1 LKTTSVAGALTGL
14 LALDHAR
21 LRFGGI
27 VALDDVS
34 LAVQEGSISG
44 LIGPNG
50 AGKTT
55 AFNAITRLY
64 RLDEGDVVF
73 DGRSLKRVRPSRVVR
88 LGIART
94 FQNVELFPN
103 LTVLENVLV
112 GAHAATRLRRE
123 REQRREALD
132 TLAYVG
138 IAEHARRPAAGLPFG
153 TLKRVEL
160 ARALAARPRL
170 LLLDEPAGGL
180 NHEEVEELGTFI
192 RRLRDE
198 RELTILLVEH
208 HMRLVMEVCD
218 HVHVLDFGRTI
229 AAGAPADVQRDPAV
243 IEAYLGGDLAA

>member
-1 LKTTSVAGALTGL
+1 VARGL

-34 LAVQEGSISG
+34 LEVAEGSISG

-55 AFNAITRLY
+55 AFNAITGLY
-64 RLDEGDVVF
+64 RLDRGDVVF
-73 DGRSLKRVRPSRVVR
+73 DGRSIRRTRPSRVIR

-94 FQNVELFPN
+94 FQNLELFTRM
-103 LTVLENVLV
+103 TVLENVLV
-112 GAHAATRLRRE
+112 GAHPATRLKRE
-123 REQRREALD
+123 SEQRRHALD
-132 TLAYVG
+132 TLADVG
-138 IAEHARRPAAGLPFG
+138 IAEHANRLASGLPYG
-153 TLKRVEL
+153 TLKRIEL
-160 ARALAARPRL
+160 ARALASKPRV

-180 NHEEVEELGTFI
+180 NHEEVDQLVGLI

-208 HMRLVMEVCD
+208 HMRLVMQICE
-218 HVHVLDFGRTI
+218 HVHVLDFGHTI
-229 AAGAPADVQRDPAV
+229 ATGAPTEVQRDPAV
-243 IEAYLGGDLAA
+243 IEAYLGGELAA

>member
-1 LKTTSVAGALTGL
+1 MTL

-27 VALDDVS
+27 LALDDVS
-34 LAVQEGSISG
+34 LEVAEGTITG

-55 AFNAITRLY
+55 AFNAITGLY
-64 RLDEGDVVF
+64 RLDEGDIVF
-73 DGRSLKRVRPSRVVR
+73 DRRSIRRIRPSRVVR
-88 LGIART
+88 RGIART
-94 FQNVELFPN
+94 FQNVELFPR
-103 LTVLENVLV
+103 LSVLENVLV
-112 GAHAATRLRRE
+112 GAHAATRLSRE
-123 REQRREALD
+123 REQRRHALE

-138 IAEHARRPAAGLPFG
+138 IEAHAGRPAAGLPFG

-180 NHEEVEELGTFI
+180 NHEEVEELGGLI
-192 RRLRDE
+192 RRIREE
-198 RELTILLVEH
+198 RGLTVLLVEH
-208 HMRLVMEVCD
+208 HMRLVMDLCD

-229 AAGAPADVQRDPAV
+229 AAGAPVDVQRDPGV

>member
-1 LKTTSVAGALTGL
+1 VPL

-34 LAVQEGSISG
+34 LEVAEGSISG

-55 AFNAITRLY
+55 AFNAITGLY
-64 RLDEGDVVF
+64 RLDAGDVVF
-73 DGRSLKRVRPSRVVR
+73 DGRSIRRTRPSRVIR

-94 FQNVELFPN
+94 FQNLELFTRM
-103 LTVLENVLV
+103 TVLENVLV
-112 GAHAATRLRRE
+112 GAHPATRLQRE
-123 REQRREALD
+123 SEQQRYALA
-132 TLAYVG
+132 TLEDVG
-138 IAEHARRPAAGLPFG
+138 IAEHAERPASGLPYG

-160 ARALAARPRL
+160 ARALASKPRV

-180 NHEEVEELGTFI
+180 NHEEVEELVGLI

-198 RELTILLVEH
+198 RGLTILLVEH
-208 HMRLVMEVCD
+208 HMRLVMQLCE

-243 IEAYLGGDLAA
+243 IEAYLGGEVAA

>member
-1 LKTTSVAGALTGL
+1 VAL
-14 LALDHAR
+14 LELDHAR

-34 LAVQEGSISG
+34 LEVEDHSIVG

-64 RLDEGDVVF
+64 RLDSGDIVF
-73 DGRSLKRVRPSRVVR
+73 NGRSLRRVRPSRVIR

-94 FQNVELFPN
+94 FQNLELFPRM
-103 LTVLENVLV
+103 TVLENVLV
-112 GAHAATRLRRE
+112 GAHPATRLQRE
-123 REQRREALD
+123 REQKRHALE
-132 TLAYVG
+132 TLADVG
-138 IAEHARRPAAGLPFG
+138 IADHAERLAAGLPYG

-160 ARALAARPRL
+160 ARALASRPQL

-180 NHEEVEELGTFI
+180 NHEEVDDLVDLI

-198 RELTILLVEH
+198 RALTILLVEH
-208 HMRLVMEVCD
+208 HMRLVMEVCEQ
-218 HVHVLDFGRTI
+218 VHVLDFGRTI
-229 AAGAPADVQRDPAV
+229 AAGEPAVVQRDPAV
-243 IEAYLGGDLAA
+243 IHAYLGGEIAA

>member
-1 LKTTSVAGALTGL
+1 MGL
-14 LALDHAR
+14 LALDHTR

-34 LAVQEGSISG
+34 LEVADGSIVG

-64 RLDEGDVVF
+64 RLDSGDIAF
-73 DGRSLKRVRPSRVVR
+73 DGSSLRRVRPSRVIR

-94 FQNVELFPN
+94 FQNLELFPR

-112 GAHAATRLRRE
+112 GGHAASRLQRE
-123 REQRREALD
+123 REQRRHGLE
-132 TLAYVG
+132 TLADVG
-138 IAEHARRPAAGLPFG
+138 IAEHADRPASGLPYG

-160 ARALAARPRL
+160 ARALASRPRL

-180 NHEEVEELGTFI
+180 NHEEVDELVSLI

-208 HMRLVMEVCD
+208 HMRLVMEVCEQ
-218 HVHVLDFGRTI
+218 VHVLDFGRTI

-243 IEAYLGGDLAA
+243 IQAYLGGELAA

>member
-1 LKTTSVAGALTGL
+1 VARGL

-34 LAVQEGSISG
+34 LEVAEGSIAG

-64 RLDEGDVVF
+64 RLDSGDVVF
-73 DGRSLKRVRPSRVVR
+73 DGRSLRRVRPSRVIR

-94 FQNVELFPN
+94 FQNLELFPRM
-103 LTVLENVLV
+103 TVLENVLV
-112 GAHAATRLRRE
+112 GAHPATRLQRE
-123 REQRREALD
+123 SEQRRHALE
-132 TLAYVG
+132 TLADVG
-138 IAEHARRPAAGLPFG
+138 IAEHAERAASGLPYG

-160 ARALAARPRL
+160 ARALASRPRL

-180 NHEEVEELGTFI
+180 NHEEVDELVGLI
-192 RRLRDE
+192 RRLREE
-198 RELTILLVEH
+198 RGLTVLLVEH
-208 HMRLVMEVCD
+208 HMRLVMELCE

-243 IEAYLGGDLAA
+243 IQAYLGGEIAA

>member
-1 LKTTSVAGALTGL
+1 VAL
-14 LALDHAR
+14 LELDHAR

-34 LAVQEGSISG
+34 LEVEDHSIVG

-64 RLDEGDVVF
+64 RLDSGDIVF
-73 DGRSLKRVRPSRVVR
+73 NGRSLRRVRPSRVIR

-94 FQNVELFPN
+94 FQNLELFPRM
-103 LTVLENVLV
+103 TVLENVLV
-112 GAHAATRLRRE
+112 GAHPATRLQRE
-123 REQRREALD
+123 REQKRHALE
-132 TLAYVG
+132 TLADVG
-138 IAEHARRPAAGLPFG
+138 IADHAERLAAGLPYG

-160 ARALAARPRL
+160 ARALASRPQL

-180 NHEEVEELGTFI
+180 NHEEVDDLVDLI

-198 RELTILLVEH
+198 RALTILLVEH
-208 HMRLVMEVCD
+208 HMRLVMEVCEQ
-218 HVHVLDFGRTI
+218 VHVLDFGRTI
-229 AAGAPADVQRDPAV
+229 AAGEPAVVQRDPAV
-243 IEAYLGGDLAA
+243 IQAYLGGEIAA

>member
-1 LKTTSVAGALTGL
+1 MALL
-14 LALDHAR
+14 ELDHAR

-34 LAVQEGSISG
+34 LEVAQGSIVG

-64 RLDEGDVVF
+64 RLDSGDVVF
-73 DGRSLKRVRPSRVVR
+73 DGRSLKRVRPSRVIR

-94 FQNVELFPN
+94 FQNLELFPRM
-103 LTVLENVLV
+103 TVLENVLV
-112 GAHAATRLRRE
+112 GAHAATRLRLE
-123 REQRREALD
+123 REQRRAALA
-132 TLAYVG
+132 TLEDVG
-138 IAEHARRPAAGLPFG
+138 IAEHANRPASGLPFG

-160 ARALAARPRL
+160 ARAVASQPRV

-180 NHEEVEELGTFI
+180 NHEEVDELGGLI

-198 RELTILLVEH
+198 RELTVLLVEH
-208 HMRLVMEVCD
+208 HMRLVMEVCE

-229 AAGAPADVQRDPAV
+229 AGGAPAEVQRDPAV
-243 IEAYLGGDLAA
+243 IEAYLGGELAA

>member
-1 LKTTSVAGALTGL
+1 VAL

-34 LAVQEGSISG
+34 LEVEDHSIVG

-64 RLDEGDVVF
+64 RLDSGDIVF
-73 DGRSLKRVRPSRVVR
+73 DGRSLLHTPPSRVVR

-94 FQNVELFPN
+94 FQNVELFPMM
-103 LTVLENVLV
+103 TVLENVLV
-112 GAHAATRLRRE
+112 GAHTVSRFQSE
-123 REQRREALD
+123 RSVRASAQEMLEF
-132 TLAYVG
+132 VG
-138 IAEHARRPAAGLPFG
+138 IGAVARRPAAGLPFG

-160 ARALAARPRL
+160 ARALVSKPRL

-180 NHEEVEELGTFI
+180 NHEEVDELATFI

-198 RELTILLVEH
+198 LKLTVLLVEH
-208 HMRLVMEVCD
+208 HMNLVMRVSD
-218 HVHVLDFGRTI
+218 HVHVLNFGRTI
-229 AAGAPADVQRDPAV
+229 ASGPPAEVQRDPKV
-243 IEAYLGGDLAA
+243 IEAYLGGELEEE

>member
-1 LKTTSVAGALTGL
+1 MPL
-14 LALDHAR
+14 LALDRAR
-21 LRFGGI
+21 LSFGGI

-34 LAVQEGSISG
+34 LEVAEDSIVG

-64 RLDEGDVVF
+64 RLDSGDVVF
-73 DGRSLKRVRPSRVVR
+73 DGRSLKRVRPSRVIR

-94 FQNVELFPN
+94 FQNLELFPT

-112 GAHAATRLRRE
+112 GAHVSTRLQRE
-123 REQRREALD
+123 REQRRQALA
-132 TLAYVG
+132 TLADVG
-138 IAEHARRPAAGLPFG
+138 IAEQANRPASGLPFG
-153 TLKRVEL
+153 TLKRIEL
-160 ARALAARPRL
+160 ARALASKPRL

-180 NHEEVEELGTFI
+180 NHVEVDELGGLI

-198 RELTILLVEH
+198 HELTILLVEH
-208 HMRLVMEVCD
+208 HMRLVMAVCE

-229 AAGAPADVQRDPAV
+229 AAGTPVEVQRDPAV
-243 IEAYLGGDLAA
+243 IEAYLGGELAA

>member
-1 LKTTSVAGALTGL
+1 VPL

-34 LAVQEGSISG
+34 LEVSDGSISG

-55 AFNAITRLY
+55 AFNAITGLY
-64 RLDEGDVVF
+64 RLDGGDIVF
-73 DGRSLKRVRPSRVVR
+73 DGRSLRRVRPSRVIR

-94 FQNVELFPN
+94 FQNLELFPRM
-103 LTVLENVLV
+103 TVLENVLV
-112 GAHAATRLRRE
+112 GAHPATRLQRE
-123 REQRREALD
+123 REQRRHALETIAD
-132 TLAYVG
+132 VG
-138 IAEHARRPAAGLPFG
+138 IAEHAERPASGLPYG

-160 ARALAARPRL
+160 ARALASRPHL

-180 NHEEVEELGTFI
+180 NHEEVEQLVGLI

-198 RELTILLVEH
+198 RGLTILLVEH
-208 HMRLVMEVCD
+208 HMRLVMEVCE

-243 IEAYLGGDLAA
+243 IEAYLGGELAA

>member
-1 LKTTSVAGALTGL
+1 MGL
-14 LALDHAR
+14 LSVQNAS

-34 LAVQEGSISG
+34 FEADEGSIFG

-64 RLDEGDVVF
+64 RLDSGDVVF
-73 DGRSLKRVRPSRVVR
+73 DGRSLLRTPPSRIVK

-94 FQNVELFPN
+94 FQNVELFPTM
-103 LTVLENVLV
+103 TVLENVLV
-112 GAHAATRLRRE
+112 GAHTESRFQTERVVRR
-123 REQRREALD
+123 RAQD
-132 TLAYVG
+132 TLEYVG
-138 IAEHARRPAAGLPFG
+138 IDAYAGRPAAGLPFG

-160 ARALAARPRL
+160 ARALVSKPRL

-180 NHEEVEELGTFI
+180 NHAEVAELATFI

-198 RELTILLVEH
+198 LKLTVLLVEH
-208 HMRLVMEVCD
+208 HMNLVMNVSD
-218 HVHVLDFGRTI
+218 HVHVLNFGRTI
-229 AAGAPADVQRDPAV
+229 ADGAPQDVQRDPKV
-243 IEAYLGGDLAA
+243 IEAYLGGELEAAAH

>member
-1 LKTTSVAGALTGL
+1 VAL
-14 LALDHAR
+14 LALDRAR

-34 LAVQEGSISG
+34 LEVAEGSITG

-55 AFNAITRLY
+55 AFNAITGLY
-64 RLDEGDVVF
+64 RLDAGDVVF
-73 DGRSLKRVRPSRVVR
+73 EGRSIRRTRPSRVIR

-94 FQNVELFPN
+94 FQNLELF
-103 LTVLENVLV
+103 TRMSVLENVLV
-112 GAHAATRLRRE
+112 GAHPATRLHRE
-123 REQRREALD
+123 SEQRRHALE
-132 TLAYVG
+132 TLADVG
-138 IAEHARRPAAGLPFG
+138 IAEHARRPASGLPYG

-160 ARALAARPRL
+160 ARALASKPRL

-180 NHEEVEELGTFI
+180 NHEEVEELVGLI

-198 RELTILLVEH
+198 RGLTILLVEH
-208 HMRLVMEVCD
+208 HMRLVMEICE

>member
-1 LKTTSVAGALTGL
+1 VVKGL
-14 LALDHAR
+14 LALDHAQ

-34 LAVQEGSISG
+34 LDVPEGAIAG

-55 AFNAITRLY
+55 AFNAITGLY
-64 RLDEGDVVF
+64 RLDSGDIVF
-73 DGRSLKRVRPSRVVR
+73 DGRSLRRVRPSRVIR

-94 FQNVELFPN
+94 FQNLELFTRM
-103 LTVLENVLV
+103 TVLENVLV
-112 GAHAATRLRRE
+112 GAHPATRLNRE
-123 REQRREALD
+123 SEQRRHALE
-132 TLAYVG
+132 TLTEVG
-138 IAEHARRPAAGLPFG
+138 IADHAELPASGLPYG

-160 ARALAARPRL
+160 ARALASRPRL

-180 NHEEVEELGTFI
+180 NHEEVEDLVGLI

-198 RELTILLVEH
+198 RGLTILLVEH
-208 HMRLVMEVCD
+208 HMRLVMEVCE

-229 AAGAPADVQRDPAV
+229 ASGAPADVQRDPAV
-243 IEAYLGGDLAA
+243 IQAYLGGDLAA